1 MTSII
6 LVILFLLQ
14 IISFYFI
21 ALLHAKLAKF
31 NNLEN
36 KQAQILT
43 EIEDS
48 FSAYIA
54 EIKDENDRLLQELNN
69 TNHVVAATTEH
80 VKEKEKVKEK
90 EVVPATFDI
99 PKTFVSKQRVANSY
113 SKTASVTEK
122 KEPVT
127 IKEKVFYYHNEG
139 KSIDEIAKMLQV
151 GKTEVELFLK
161 FKY

>member
-1 MTSII
+1 MTSLI

-21 ALLHAKLAKF
+21 TLLHAKLAKF
-31 NNLEN
+31 NNMEN
-36 KQAQILT
+36 KQAQILS

-54 EIKDENDRLLQELNN
+54 EIKDENNRLLQELNN
-69 TNHVVAATTEH
+69 TNPVVAATTEF
-80 VKEKEKVKEK
+80 VEEKEK
-90 EVVPATFDI
+90 EVVPSTFDI

-113 SKTASVTEK
+113 SKTATITEK
-122 KEPVT
+122 KEPVS
-127 IKEKVFYYHNEG
+127 IKEKVFYYDNEG
-139 KSIDEIAKMLQV
+139 KSIDEIAKMLQI

-161 FKY
+161 FKH